1 MNSIQRD
8 THPAP
13 DAIWSTELRQPPA
26 GPPLVVGD
34 LLLVPAQEPGPS
46 SQHTSLHALSLVDGS
61 PRWQRSFEHALVSGL
76 AAAQTSE
83 VLETSEVLALVATSS
98 TDLLRGEGAL
108 VALDAVGE
116 EQYRWAP
123 GVQRVSAPVVRSE
136 VRSDDDFSHPDTGA
150 TEVATTNSIRDL
162 GGVACV
168 TADAQTLVALDIA
181 TGAERARVRL
191 EASAS
196 LSAPALVGGVA
207 YVPCRGPHLLAV
219 GLDGRSRWRFDAQA
233 SPNAWLDKTPVV
245 AGEPPFIFA
254 VLSTGAVLALQV
266 EDGSL
271 AWRVDVG
278 PAGKPLS
285 PPATAGE
292 RLLVGARDGLHALA
306 LADGSEVWA
315 FPTLRRITAAPVV
328 TGGVVYVACHDHHLY
343 ALDAV
348 TGRELW
354 RYEVGRRV
362 EVSPAVATCGKP
374 PTPCILVADRG
385 GVLTAVVRPL
395 SAAEH
400 EATGHWVAAASAY
413 ACLGQFTRGA
423 ALLEAHG
430 EPFKAAELW
439 QAAGER
445 EHAATQYEAAG
456 AWQQAADL
464 WSGLGQPLKQ
474 AGALEGH
481 ALSLEGKTCSDE
493 ERAAAWTG
501 AARLFE
507 AEGEMERA
515 ATCQREV
522 ARCLQQSIIALDV
535 QLDEGLALDAWSRLQ
550 FIVRNEGYG
559 PARNLIIRASGEQF
573 EGQVTATR
581 QIATLRAGRER
592 TDWLDVRPHAHGTS
606 VPLRVRVEYED
617 QTGEPRFCE
626 HTVYIAVARSED
638 TRREGQTI
646 NIVFVSRSGA
656 VAVGEGAVAAG
667 AGGVVVGGDVRGG
680 VTTGDRLVAAA
691 EPGKPAYPSLAATRH
706 VLSFDRLS
714 PTDFERLC
722 LWLVE
727 REGYT
732 KAEHLGLAGSEQ
744 GRDVVAYKPTPQ
756 GEELWYFQCKRYRS
770 INARTLKDE
779 VDKYLRLVQEKP
791 HLRPTGVAFVVSC
804 AMSARVREE
813 VGDYCEQHGLAYEF
827 WALTEL
833 DMRIKH
839 YPDLLR
845 EFFNLAP

>member
-1 MNSIQRD
+1 
-8 THPAP
+8 
-13 DAIWSTELRQPPA
+13 
-26 GPPLVVGD
+26 
-34 LLLVPAQEPGPS
+34 
-46 SQHTSLHALSLVDGS
+46 
-61 PRWQRSFEHALVSGL
+61 
-76 AAAQTSE
+76 
-83 VLETSEVLALVATSS
+83 
-98 TDLLRGEGAL
+98 
-108 VALDAVGE
+108 
-116 EQYRWAP
+116 
-123 GVQRVSAPVVRSE
+123 
-136 VRSDDDFSHPDTGA
+136 
-150 TEVATTNSIRDL
+150 
-162 GGVACV
+162 VACF
-168 TADAQTLVALDIA
+168 TADARTLIVLNPA
-181 TGAERARVRL
+181 TGAERGRVTL
-191 EASAS
+191 ETSAS
-196 LSAPALVGGVA
+196 LSAPALAGDVA

-219 GLDGRSRWRFDAQA
+219 GLDGGTRWHFIAEDRH
-233 SPNAWLDKTPVV
+233 NAWLDKTPVV
-245 AGEPPFIFA
+245 AGEQVFA
-254 VLSTGAVLALQV
+254 VLSTGAALALRV
-266 EDGSL
+266 EDGRL
-271 AWRVDVG
+271 TWRVDVG
-278 PAGKPLS
+278 LAGKPLS
-285 PPATAGE
+285 PPATDGE
-292 RLLVGARDGLHALA
+292 RLFVGARDGLHALTLAGGSA
-306 LADGSEVWA
+306 LWA
-315 FPTLRRITAAPVV
+315 FPTPRRITATPVV
-328 TGGVVYVACHDHHLY
+328 TGGVVYAACHDHHLY
-343 ALDAV
+343 ALDAA

-354 RYEVGRRV
+354 RYKVGRRV
-362 EVSPAVATCGKP
+362 EVSPVVAACGEP
-374 PTPCILVADRG
+374 TTPCVLVADRG
-385 GVLTAVVRPL
+385 GALAAIARPL
-395 SAAEH
+395 SPAEH
-400 EATGHWVAAASAY
+400 EAACRWVEAASAY
-413 ACLGQFTRGA
+413 AGLGQFARGA

-430 EPFKAAELW
+430 EPFEAAELW
-439 QAAGER
+439 KAAGER

-474 AGALEGH
+474 AGALETH
-481 ALSLEGKTCSDE
+481 ARSLEGGTCGDE

-507 AEGEMERA
+507 AEGEMGRA

-522 ARCLQQSIIALDV
+522 ARFLRQPVITLDV
-535 QLDEGLALDAWSRLQ
+535 QLDEGLALGAWSRLQ

-626 HTVYIAVARSED
+626 HTIYIEVAHNED

-646 NIVFVSRSGA
+646 NVFVPGSGA
-656 VAVGEGAVAAG
+656 VAVGEGAVAVGEGAVAAS
-667 AGGVVVGGDVRGG
+667 AGGVVVGGDVQGG
-680 VTTGDRLVAAA
+680 VTTGDRMVAAA

-714 PTDFERLC
+714 PADFERLC

-779 VDKYLRLVQEKP
+779 VGKYLRLAQEKP
-791 HLRPTGVAFVVSC
+791 RLRPAGVVFVVSC

-833 DMRIKH
+833 DMRVKH
-839 YPDLLR
+839 HPDLLR
-845 EFFNLAP
+845 EFFTLAP